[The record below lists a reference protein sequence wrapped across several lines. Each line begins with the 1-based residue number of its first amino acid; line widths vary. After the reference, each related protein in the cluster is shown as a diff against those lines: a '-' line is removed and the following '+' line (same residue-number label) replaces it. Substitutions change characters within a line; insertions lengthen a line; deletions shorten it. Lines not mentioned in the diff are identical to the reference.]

1 MGGTAAGGPT
11 HAALPVVNQNSG
23 NCLLRSP
30 DNDPVL
36 RSCLPY
42 DFLQMWGARSN
53 PDGTVT
59 FSNVGMGLRPVCLTA
74 QSSQVVTE
82 NCNGST
88 AQKWVL
94 RTP

>member
-30 DNDPVL
+30 GNDPVL

-42 DFLQMWGARSN
+42 DFLQMWGTRSN
-53 PDGTVT
+53 SDGTVT
-59 FSNVGMGLRPVCLTA
+59 FSNVGMGLPPSA
-74 QSSQVVTE
+74 
-82 NCNGST
+82 
-88 AQKWVL
+88 
-94 RTP
+94 